1 MDILYS
7 ITSHAKEKVISP
19 NQQAQNLT
27 ALEQGRIIYLP
38 EYAMP
43 LHAEEQFLLSPDIK
57 AGQAKNISYSSQ
69 LGKIKHTALAGQ
81 QLNCLAGLLARYGDY
96 ATALIAQLLPSY
108 VPHLNK
114 GRTSFRPIEIEGR
127 RPASYKK
134 DDTRLHVDAF
144 PASPTQ
150 GQRILRVFC
159 NINPDNK
166 PRVWHVGEPFSDV
179 AAQFLPRIPAYSPF
193 RAKMLEKFKLTK
205 SYRTAYDHYMLG
217 IHDGMKKDLVYQAN
231 VNKKQ
236 IDFPSSSTWIVYTDQ
251 VSHAALS
258 GQYLLEQT
266 FYLPPN
272 AMAALSQTPQYIV
285 NELLKHA

>member
-7 ITSHAKEKVISP
+7 IPSYAKEKSIGP
-19 NQQAQNLT
+19 NLQAQSLA
-27 ALEQGRIIYLP
+27 ALEQGRIIYMP
-38 EYAMP
+38 EYAIP
-43 LHAEEQFLLSPDIK
+43 LHAEEKFLLSPDIK
-57 AGQAKNISYSSQ
+57 AGQAKNISYSGH
-69 LGKIKHTALAGQ
+69 LGKIKHTALEGM
-81 QLNCLAGLLARYGDY
+81 QLEVLTGLLARYSDY

-108 VPHLNK
+108 VPHLKK
-114 GRTSFRPIEIEGR
+114 GRTSFRPVEIKGR

-159 NINPDNK
+159 NINPENK
-166 PRVWHVGEPFSDV
+166 PRIWNVGEPFPEV
-179 AAQFLPRIPAYSPF
+179 AAQFLSRIPKYSPL
-193 RAKMLEKFKLTK
+193 RAKLLEKLKITK
-205 SYRTAYDHYMLG
+205 SYRTVYDHYMLG
-217 IHDGMKKDLVYQAN
+217 IHDGMKKDLDYQAA

-236 IDFPSSSTWIVYTDQ
+236 IDFPAGSTWIVYTDQ

-266 FYLPPN
+266 FYLPPH
-272 AMAALSQTPQYIV
+272 AMATLSQTPQYIL
-285 NELLKHA
+285 NQLLDA